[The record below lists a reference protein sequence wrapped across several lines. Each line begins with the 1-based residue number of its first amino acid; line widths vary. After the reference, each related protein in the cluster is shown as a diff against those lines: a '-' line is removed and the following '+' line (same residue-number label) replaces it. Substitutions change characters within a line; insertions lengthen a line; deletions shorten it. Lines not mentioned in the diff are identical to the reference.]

1 MFQWVNQEEHSI
13 MANLV
18 RWDPF
23 RSFPRL
29 HAFDES
35 IDDLLR
41 RFIRSV
47 PSTDRVEAVDIA
59 VDVSEDDKSYT
70 VKAEMPGVKKEDIS
84 VSVEGN
90 QVSIQAE
97 VKKEKEEKEGGKVLR
112 SERYYGA
119 MYRSF
124 TLPTDVDQSKADAK
138 YADGVLQLVLP
149 KKAGGGVKKLEVH

>member
-1 MFQWVNQEEHSI
+1 

-23 RSFPRL
+23 RSFPRMQ
-29 HAFDES
+29 AFDES
-35 IDDLLR
+35 LDDLLR
-41 RFIRSV
+41 RFIRSPV
-47 PSTDRVEAVDIA
+47 ARRDEAVDIA
-59 VDVSEDDKSYT
+59 VDVSEDDKAYT
-70 VKAEMPGVKKEDIS
+70 VKAEIPGVKKEDIS

-97 VKKEKEEKEGGKVLR
+97 VKREKEEKDNGKVLR

-124 TLPTDVDQSKADAK
+124 TLPIEVDQAKAEAK
-138 YADGVLQLVLP
+138 YADGILQLVLP
-149 KKAGGGVKKLEVH
+149 KKASSGTKKLEVH

>member
-1 MFQWVNQEEHSI
+1 

-23 RSFPRL
+23 QSFPRS
-29 HAFDES
+29 HAFDDSFDE
-35 IDDLLR
+35 LLR
-41 RFIRSV
+41 RFGRS
-47 PSTDRVEAVDIA
+47 PSTRQDEAVAIA
-59 VDVSEDDKSYT
+59 VDVSEDDKAYT
-70 VKAEMPGVKKEDIS
+70 VKAEIPGVKKEDIG
-84 VSVEGN
+84 VSVDGN

-124 TLPTDVDQSKADAK
+124 TLPMEVDQAKADAK
-138 YADGVLQLVLP
+138 YSDGVLQLVLP
-149 KKAGGGVKKLEVH
+149 KKVGAGVKKLEVR